1 VNIFYIISFSENTQS
16 NPSLLNSA
24 SSAVLINSNN
34 TLNNNANG
42 DQIQWPTLYSTIESM
57 SLDGRRLQKQ
67 KQQQQRSQQVSSSI
81 SMQNYNDQID
91 QQQLRATSSASV
103 RYGNNSFRSQGHGR
117 SSYHQQNPTNNNFV
131 RQTSVTPR
139 ILNSS
144 YNDDQPSIQSSSAYF
159 GSGSNIG
166 RGRPMTGDR

>member
-1 VNIFYIISFSENTQS
+1 M
-16 NPSLLNSA
+16 
-24 SSAVLINSNN
+24 INSNN
-34 TLNNNANG
+34 SLNDNVNG
-42 DQIQWPTLYSTIESM
+42 DQIQWPTLYSSIENM
-57 SLDGRRLQKQ
+57 SLDERRLQKQ
-67 KQQQQRSQQVSSSI
+67 QRSQQISSSI
-81 SMQNYNDQID
+81 SMQHYNNEID

-117 SSYHQQNPTNNNFV
+117 ASYHQQNLPNNNFY

-144 YNDDQPSIQSSSAYF
+144 YKDDQHSNQLPSAYF
-159 GSGSNIG
+159 GSGSNVG